1 MTLAKNLCFIYISI
15 FIFIFSLELKAKQFS
30 RVNLIVIKCIFPEPQ
45 LFTLASSHTM
55 PVLPNNLYTTHVT
68 NYTGNGTIARGEDP
82 LSGDIRPDHV
92 SKSLSRYELDLR
104 RKQSLQHI
112 QYGGGGIG
120 LQYGDNEVFLSQK
133 F

>member
-1 MTLAKNLCFIYISI
+1 MY
-15 FIFIFSLELKAKQFS
+15 FS
-30 RVNLIVIKCIFPEPQ
+30 EPQ

-82 LSGDIRPDHV
+82 VSGDIRPDHV

>member
-1 MTLAKNLCFIYISI
+1 
-15 FIFIFSLELKAKQFS
+15 
-30 RVNLIVIKCIFPEPQ
+30 
-45 LFTLASSHTM
+45 M

-112 QYGGGGIG
+112 QYGGEGIG
-120 LQYGDNEVFLSQK
+120 LQYGDNEVFLNQK